1 MSGENI
7 VFYFLCNPFNDEG
20 TQTGGFQSFRCK
32 MHMSC
37 CHNSLSH
44 YRGIKFK
51 KVDVLLT
58 KEATTVSSDAVLF
71 VL

>member
-1 MSGENI
+1 MMKEPKQV
-7 VFYFLCNPFNDEG
+7 VFRD
-20 TQTGGFQSFRCK
+20 FRCK
-32 MHMSC
+32 MHMSR

-44 YRGIKFK
+44 YMGIKFK

-71 VL
+71 SNVVIT